1 MSKIDSH
8 DIEEILLFDSTFK
21 VSYDDEITGKANSI
35 MMTNSGRNLVV
46 TAKDKIE
53 QMIWVKAIDEAFKT
67 SEWSTRAVKRFGSFA
82 PARLNNECRSFSDA
96 EEYFSAVQDALKE
109 AKEVVFITDWWL
121 SPKLYLKRPIAS
133 DPKHRNE
140 SSRLD
145 LILKEIANRGVMVYV
160 LMFKE
165 ITLAVGLNSEYSKK
179 ELMNASDN
187 IRVIRHPR
195 EVVFSTARDFINLWS
210 HHEKMVVID
219 YKTVF
224 MGGIDLCF
232 GRMDTHEH
240 PLTDLPN
247 AKGEVFFPGQDYN
260 NVRIADFIKVEDPE
274 LCLLDRD
281 SQPRMPW
288 HDVAVMLKGQVV
300 KDFVIHF
307 VQYWNHAMID
317 TSGISNKGKLL
328 YPVYNENRTLM
339 LTSEQLKYANGGLNS
354 QEAEPHL
361 EEEQKNFNRTSILLV
376 DNDCPIKD
384 PKKQSEFQEY
394 CELRRG
400 QVKDAVVNDKNLLEE
415 YLARWLGA
423 KMLNECVSL
432 SQVRAAKG
440 AGLYPALQMEHR
452 TCKAQLLRSVS
463 SWSIGFPT
471 DMVENSIHKAYI
483 HHIGQARNFIY
494 IENQYFMSS
503 YDTIDCP
510 LKNKVAE
517 ALFNRILIAHLNNE
531 NFKVFIVIPLYPGTS
546 SQHP

>member
-1 MSKIDSH
+1 MILRPPEEDPGETPEEYGEKVAAFIDQLSSSGVIIKTKNYQRFCEFSALSFSFGDPRRFKEGFLKKRSGGRYKHETGCCARNCGFLCRSWSRRWFIVTGDFVSYMSKIDSH
-8 DIEEILLFDSTFK
+8 EIQEILLFDSTFK
-21 VSYDDEITGKANSI
+21 VSYDDKITGKENSI
-35 MMTNSGRNLVV
+35 MITNSGRSLIV

-96 EEYFSAVQDALKE
+96 VEYLSVVHDALKE

-121 SPKLYLKRPIAS
+121 SPKLYLKRPVAS

-145 LILKEIANRGVMVYV
+145 LILKEIANRGVTVYV

-165 ITLAVGLNSEYSKK
+165 ITLAVPLNSQYSKK
-179 ELMNASDN
+179 VLVDASDN
-187 IRVIRHPR
+187 IHVIRHPR

-210 HHEKMVVID
+210 HHEKMIAID

-240 PLTDLPN
+240 PLVDLPN

-300 KDFVIHF
+300 KDFIIHF

-317 TSGISNKGKLL
+317 TSGTSNKGKLL

-339 LTSEQLKYANGGLNS
+339 LTSEQLKHAGGGLNS
-354 QEAEPHL
+354 QEAEPRL
-361 EEEQKNFNRTSILLV
+361 EEEQKVREITKSRISI
-376 DNDCPIKD
+376 
-384 PKKQSEFQEY
+384 
-394 CELRRG
+394 ELR
-400 QVKDAVVNDKNLLEE
+400 
-415 YLARWLGA
+415 YCW
-423 KMLNECVSL
+423 
-432 SQVRAAKG
+432 
-440 AGLYPALQMEHR
+440 
-452 TCKAQLLRSVS
+452 
-463 SWSIGFPT
+463 
-471 DMVENSIHKAYI
+471 
-483 HHIGQARNFIY
+483 
-494 IENQYFMSS
+494 
-503 YDTIDCP
+503 
-510 LKNKVAE
+510 
-517 ALFNRILIAHLNNE
+517 
-531 NFKVFIVIPLYPGTS
+531 
-546 SQHP
+546 